1 MSRLGLLDVTDF
13 FCPVSVDVFNGE
25 RMQRD
30 LLTPFWRPM
39 SVDLSRS
46 HRVAALLLCTTFA
59 GNLPLAASG
68 AASPEGSRAV
78 VRSIPDDAKADRF
91 VNGLLKQ
98 MTLPEKIGQ
107 MTQMALNGPADGAT
121 PEEHARRGEVGS
133 FLFVKDA
140 ARINALQ
147 HEAVDHSRLHIPVII
162 GFDVIHG
169 FRTIYP
175 VPIALAASWDP
186 AQPERAQTMAA
197 KEASLTGI
205 KWTFAPMLDIARDP
219 RWGRMME
226 GAGEDPYLGAR
237 MAEAQVRGFQGAK
250 IGEPDHILAC
260 IKHFAGYGAAS
271 GGRDYEESNISEEQ
285 LENVY
290 LPPFQAAVKAGAGSL
305 MSAYMD
311 LNGVPATGNRWLL
324 QDVLR
329 ERWGFNGFVVSD
341 WESVKSLSTH
351 GFASGPED
359 AAVRAVNAGVDM
371 EMTSHTMRD
380 ALPAAVKDGRVKQ
393 ATIDAAVRDILMAKY
408 RMGLFEHPYVDEA
421 RAKSEMVT
429 PEQRAAARAVAA
441 RTAVLLRNEG
451 GVLPLKK
458 SIQSIA
464 VIGPLADSKPDTMG
478 SWSLAGHYDDTVTV
492 LEGIKRR
499 FPSGVTIRSAKGVE
513 IARGSK
519 TIFDEQF
526 QSPQPTLTTDAERDA
541 EFTRAIAMVKASDV
555 SVLVLG
561 ESQDMSGER
570 ASRSSLTLPGKQ
582 EELLEAA
589 VATGKPVVALLMNA
603 RPLDMTW
610 AATHAL
616 AMVEMWYPGTEGGNA
631 AADVLFGDAVP
642 GGKLPFAWPR
652 SVGQIPINYAR
663 NLTQIPED
671 TDHRYWDGLSTPLYP
686 FGYGLSYA
694 TFAIGEPKLSAAT
707 VRAGGSVV
715 MSVEVTNKGTMAA
728 DEVVQLYTHQRA
740 GTASRPVREL
750 KGFKR
755 VTLGAGET
763 KTVEVTLDTNE
774 LAFWSPGTHARA
786 IEPGM
791 FDVWVGTDATA
802 TGHMTVQVTQ

>member
-1 MSRLGLLDVTDF
+1 MNVVSGSRRLTAAALCVVMSGGW
-13 FCPVSVDVFNGE
+13 PVSAAG
-25 RMQRD
+25 
-30 LLTPFWRPM
+30 PAKA
-39 SVDLSRS
+39 
-46 HRVAALLLCTTFA
+46 VA
-59 GNLPLAASG
+59 P
-68 AASPEGSRAV
+68 
-78 VRSIPDDAKADRF
+78 SIADDAKADRF
-91 VNGLLKQ
+91 VDALLKR
-98 MTLPEKIGQ
+98 MTLEEKIGQ
-107 MTQMALNGPADGAT
+107 MTQMALNGPPDGAT

-175 VPIALAASWDP
+175 VPIGMAASWDP
-186 AQPERAQTMAA
+186 AQPERAQAMAA

-205 KWTFAPMLDIARDP
+205 SWTFAPMLDIARDP

-237 MAEAQVRGFQGAK
+237 MAEAQVRGFQGSH
-250 IGEPDHILAC
+250 IGEKDHILAC
-260 IKHFAGYGAAS
+260 IKHFAGYGAAN
-271 GGRDYEESNISEEQ
+271 GGRDYEESNISDEQ

-290 LPPFQAAVKAGAGSL
+290 LPPFHAAVKAGAGSL

-324 QDVLR
+324 HDVLR

-341 WESVKSLSTH
+341 WESVKSLTTH
-351 GFASGPED
+351 GFASGPDD
-359 AAVRAVNAGVDM
+359 AAVRATNAGVDM

-380 ALPAAVKDGRVKQ
+380 GLPAAVKDGRVKP

-441 RTAVLLRNEG
+441 KTAVLLRNEG

-458 SIQSIA
+458 TVRSIA

-492 LEGIKRR
+492 VEGIRKR

-513 IARGSK
+513 ITRGSK

-526 QSPQPTLTTDAERDA
+526 QSPQPTLTTDSEKNA
-541 EFTRAIAMVKASDV
+541 EFKRAIGMVKESDV

-570 ASRSSLTLPGKQ
+570 ASRSSLALPGRQ

-589 VATGKPVVALLMNA
+589 VATGKPVVVLLMNA
-603 RPLDMTW
+603 RPLEVNW
-610 AATHAL
+610 AAEHAP

-671 TDHRYWDGLSTPLYP
+671 PDHRYWDGLSTPLYP
-686 FGYGLSYA
+686 FGYGLSYT
-694 TFAIGEPKLSAAT
+694 TFALGEPKLSAVT
-707 VRAGGSVV
+707 VKAGGTTTVSVD
-715 MSVEVTNKGTMAA
+715 VTNKGAVA
-728 DEVVQLYTHQRA
+728 GDEVVQVYTHQRA
-740 GTASRPVREL
+740 GSASRPIREL

-755 VTLGAGET
+755 VTVAAGET

-774 LAFWSPGTHARA
+774 LSFWSPQTRQRA

-802 TGHMTVQVTQ
+802 SAHTEMTVTP